1 MDNIILIGM
10 PGAGKSTIGV
20 VLAKV
25 LGKKFIDTDILIQER
40 EQMLLQEILD
50 KKGTMEFL
58 KIEEKVLMSADFE
71 NTVIATGGSAVY
83 SEPAMESLKKNGI
96 TIYLKLPYEE
106 IKKRLQDITTRGVV
120 MGNNQSLLD
129 IYNERIPLYEQYAD
143 IEIDCVGKSVEAIIE
158 EIAGKPM
165 IRA

>member
-1 MDNIILIGM
+1 MNNIVLIGM

-40 EQMLLQEILD
+40 EQKLLQEILD
-50 KKGTMEFL
+50 EKGTMEFL
-58 KIEEKVLMSADFE
+58 KIEEKVLMSAAFK

-83 SEPAMESLKKNGI
+83 SESAMENLKRNGI
-96 TIYLKLPYEE
+96 SIYLKLPYNE
-106 IKKRLQDITTRGVV
+106 IKNRLQDITTRGVV

-129 IYNERIPLYEQYAD
+129 IYKERIPLYEKYAD
-143 IEIDCVGKSVEAIIE
+143 LEVDCEGRSVESIVE
-158 EIAGKPM
+158 EIAGKTNEQN
-165 IRA
+165 